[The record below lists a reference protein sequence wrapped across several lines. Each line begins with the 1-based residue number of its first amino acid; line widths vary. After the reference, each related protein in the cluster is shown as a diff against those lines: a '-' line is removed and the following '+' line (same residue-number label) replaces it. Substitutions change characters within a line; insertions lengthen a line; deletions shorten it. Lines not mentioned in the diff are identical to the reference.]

1 MSAIGVQSQINK
13 DRALW
18 LSTIPT
24 DIIHG
29 DIICDTISA
38 NAGFISTL
46 LTENLEVSTL
56 KASTLSLT
64 TSDVSGMFVS
74 SLRGNTAFFSS
85 MTLASDLSGGV
96 GFVRFSVDASG
107 IQVDGDPIRFD
118 NLVYL
123 TSTINII
130 QVSTLVDTD
139 IFASNGYFSTLSTG
153 ILSSGVASIR
163 DANISSLFVSSLTAL
178 DLSGDFAERWSAYPT
193 LNSSI
198 IFQPSYVLSNVN
210 QKLYFAG
217 QELTDAS
224 GGGIDWSFFPAQT
237 DVSMNNFSLR
247 ALSTLQYQDG
257 ATLVSQTG
265 NNLFYNGQPVQFG
278 ATSNVSQWANYP
290 AVNTIQTGGFP
301 ISSLGNITMTAN
313 SNVRILADSFSTVA
327 DQGLLSPTV
336 NSDINLTAQN
346 GLKGRINL
354 TANPGALGLFGEINM
369 TANGGTV
376 AGVGTG
382 GLVSITANTPLGT
395 LCNATSAIKLSASGI
410 NSYAGAIP
418 SVGSLAGYN
427 FIYGTG
433 GVNIVAGPIPSVI
446 PNTPTTTFLYGTSGV
461 VSGSDFYTP
470 NIYPY
475 WNGLTTPPDMNIT
488 GRYIVPNLAQVYVNL
503 SNVKNIYMDSTA
515 QIQNANLVSTVSTVG
530 QSANFGTGMFTNLG
544 AGTGV
549 FINNNVQTL
558 NANTLSTS
566 FVQAPL
572 LSTININLS
581 TINGL
586 PVDLSGGGGTA
597 ISSFNQVKTSTL
609 NVSSISQFGGVPLAI
624 DGSIKFANPS
634 GIDFVDVIN
643 LNSDFPP
650 QLLINA
656 STINIGGNN
665 VLMNSVSTNRLRAN
679 EFYTSSISTATL
691 FGSNVIVSTLGAVG
705 GFPIK
710 LNSFLEFAGGN
721 SGINNV
727 DVINLN
733 PPNVPV
739 LAIGASTIF
748 MDAVNTRIPSLSSL
762 ALQFSTASC
771 FNSNGT
777 FNTALNIVQDT
788 AGSATGGV
796 QISVEGRSLT
806 TGAVRHVLNMGF
818 RASDGANY
826 IQAVWPGQNL
836 EDLAIE
842 GDPVRITDGNFS
854 TIFNQD
860 PYALQTAQP
869 VKVGSLSTTQLALST
884 IQMYEQSGTTPAGL
898 SSLMNIGYGYDI
910 SGGANGFWI
919 ENYINTVDNFDFGLV
934 GNGDGAYIRS
944 WQNGRSTYSEM
955 FMNANTMNIGVDDS
969 VLIAQN
975 GGSDFTQIGP
985 TYLNTVDIN
994 VSTINGND
1002 ARPAYTNN
1010 LTLSSMTL
1018 IPASTTLMYWDT
1030 VTTSSNINTSTY
1042 DAQVRVTG
1050 AYKIGASFQFISA
1063 GSSDEVEFFILKNN
1077 TVISQSGGIVEV
1089 LNNAEEISYAE
1100 SVEQLIEGDTIQ
1112 IGCFTNGSGVF
1123 VSTINGNVIQSPA
1136 CILTM
1141 YKVD

>member
-29 DIICDTISA
+29 EIICDTILA
-38 NAGFISTL
+38 NAGFISSL
-46 LTENLEVSTL
+46 YSDNIEVSTL

-85 MTLASDLSGGV
+85 LTLASDLSGGV
-96 GFVRFSVDASG
+96 GFVRFAVDASG

-123 TSTINII
+123 TSTINIV
-130 QVSTLVDTD
+130 QVSTIVDTF
-139 IFASNGYFSTLSTG
+139 ITASNGFFSTISTG
-153 ILSSGVASIR
+153 VLSSGVASIR

-178 DLSGDFAERWSAYPT
+178 DLSGDFAENWSQFQT

-198 IFQPSYVLSNVN
+198 IFQPAYILSNVN
-210 QKLYFAG
+210 QRLYFAG

-301 ISSLGNITMTAN
+301 ISSLGNINLVAN
-313 SNVRILADSFSTVA
+313 SNVRVLADSFSTVV
-327 DQGLLSPTV
+327 DQGADIASFA
-336 NSDINLTAQN
+336 DINLTAQN
-346 GLKGRINL
+346 GNKGRINL
-354 TANPGALGLFGEINM
+354 TANTGFQGLFGEINM

-446 PNTPTTTFLYGTSGV
+446 PNTPTTTFLYGTLGV

-488 GRYIVPNLAQVYVNL
+488 GRYITPNLAQVYVNL
-503 SNVKNIYMDSTA
+503 SNVKRIYMDSFA
-515 QIQNANLVSTVSTVG
+515 EIQNASLVSTVSTVG

-586 PVDLSGGGGTA
+586 DWQDISGGVFTTV
-597 ISSFNQVKTSTL
+597 SSFNSVKTSTL

-634 GIDFVDVIN
+634 AIDFVDVIN
-643 LNSDFPP
+643 LNSEFPTR
-650 QLLINA
+650 LEINA
-656 STINIGGNN
+656 STIFIGGNN
-665 VLMNSVSTNRLRAN
+665 VYMNSVSTQSLKAQN
-679 EFYTSSISTATL
+679 FFTSSLSTTTSITSNAT
-691 FGSNVIVSTLGAVG
+691 VSTLSAEG
-705 GFPIK
+705 GLAIK
-710 LNSFLEFAGGN
+710 LNNTLQFISPNA
-721 SGINNV
+721 IDNV
-727 DVINLN
+727 DVINTN
-733 PPNVPV
+733 PPSIPQM
-739 LAIGASTIF
+739 AIGASTIF

-771 FNSNGT
+771 FNSNGNFT
-777 FNTALNIVQDT
+777 TALNIVQDT

-806 TGAVRHVLNMGF
+806 TGAVRNVLNMGF
-818 RASDGANY
+818 RASDGVNFV
-826 IQAVWPGQNL
+826 QAVWPGQNL

-842 GDPVRITDGNFS
+842 GDPVRITDGALS
-854 TIFNQD
+854 TIFNQN
-860 PYALQTAQP
+860 PYALQTTGGVAIGQASGLITLSTG
-869 VKVGSLSTTQLALST
+869 VLKVGGQTNLT
-884 IQMYEQSGTTPAGL
+884 GTTISSTQINTPYGNNLYYAGL
-898 SSLMNIGYGYDI
+898 QQPAIQFGKVAT
-910 SGGANGFWI
+910 SGGSGSVQVQ
-919 ENYINTVDNFDFGLV
+919 INTPYYANSNFVIQATMEDTSP
-934 GNGDGAYIRS
+934 AQMS
-944 WQNGRSTYSEM
+944 AE
-955 FMNANTMNIGVDDS
+955 ANSISSFTLYWS
-969 VLIAQN
+969 N
-975 GGSDFTQIGP
+975 GGGGSHSLGWTTFGDLPFTG
-985 TYLNTVDIN
+985 
-994 VSTINGND
+994 
-1002 ARPAYTNN
+1002 
-1010 LTLSSMTL
+1010 
-1018 IPASTTLMYWDT
+1018 
-1030 VTTSSNINTSTY
+1030 
-1042 DAQVRVTG
+1042 
-1050 AYKIGASFQFISA
+1050 
-1063 GSSDEVEFFILKNN
+1063 
-1077 TVISQSGGIVEV
+1077 
-1089 LNNAEEISYAE
+1089 
-1100 SVEQLIEGDTIQ
+1100 
-1112 IGCFTNGSGVF
+1112 
-1123 VSTINGNVIQSPA
+1123 
-1136 CILTM
+1136 
-1141 YKVD
+1141 